1 MMHSPEKLKSKGQL
15 YPEFVNTNSK
25 NMHAINAMDWMD
37 KVPVTI
43 LDLFPSQF
51 RKAPDLRSAVENQLD
66 GPRICP
72 NSSPAAQD
80 IHLLVLSLPPQD
92 KTDQPILA

>member
-1 MMHSPEKLKSKGQL
+1 MMHSPEKLKSKVQL
-15 YPEFVNTNSK
+15 YPEFVSK

-51 RKAPDLRSAVENQLD
+51 RKAPDLRSAVENQLG
-66 GPRICP
+66 GPRSCP

-80 IHLLVLSLPPQD
+80 IHLLVLLSLPPQD
-92 KTDQPILA
+92 KTDQPLSA